1 MNPRSART
9 AEKRRSD
16 GLVDPEGAHVS
27 AREQS
32 ASYRF
37 VVRLIRP
44 ILRAVTRRDWRG
56 AEHLPAGGFVACS
69 NHISH
74 VDPFTLAHF
83 LVDNGVPPR
92 YLAKESVFRIPVAGR
107 IVTNAGQIPV
117 RRGSADAARALEA
130 AVEAV
135 RAGECVAVY
144 TDGTLTR
151 DPQLW
156 PMTGKTGAAR
166 IALTTGVPVVP
177 VAQWGPQ
184 ELLAPYSKRPH
195 LFRRPLVHVWAGPP
209 VDLSPWEGKVLDA
222 AVLAEATAAI
232 VAAITA
238 LLERIRGEQ
247 APAERWDPRQHSL
260 PLTGDYRRKEAS

>member
-1 MNPRSART
+1 MT
-9 AEKRRSD
+9 
-16 GLVDPEGAHVS
+16 
-27 AREQS
+27 AREFS

-37 VVRLIRP
+37 AVRLLRP
-44 ILRAVTRRDWRG
+44 FLTAVTRRDWRG
-56 AEHLPAGGFVACS
+56 EEHLPAGGFVACS

-74 VDPFTLAHF
+74 IDPLTLAHF

-92 YLAKESVFRIPVAGR
+92 YLAKESVFRIPLAGR

-117 RRGSADAARALEA
+117 RRGSVDAAHSLEL

-166 IALTTGVPVVP
+166 IALTTGVPVLP
-177 VAQWGPQ
+177 IAQWGPQ
-184 ELLAPYSKRPH
+184 ELLAPYGKRLH
-195 LFRRPLVHVWAGPP
+195 VFRRPLVHVWAGEP
-209 VDLSPWEGKVLDA
+209 VDLSPWQGEPLDA
-222 AVLAEATAAI
+222 AVLGEATAAI

-247 APAERWDPRQHSL
+247 APPERWDPRQHSL
-260 PLTGDYRRKEAS
+260 PLTGDFHRRKEAS